1 VSNAML
7 ILRKIMS
14 AAGSAIMVSI
24 MMAWLMKDV
33 WDAGMLSW
41 LLIVPIYTFPV
52 LLFYGLPVSLFSD
65 LVTKR
70 LGKFRSAAACL
81 VHLAFGFV
89 FMIIVGLCFGA
100 RVLSEINWIDLIT
113 DRFVLAATAGAGLY
127 WAIDELLSF
136 KLFKRKG

>member
-1 VSNAML
+1 MSIEML
-7 ILRKIMS
+7 ILRKIIS

-33 WDAGMLSW
+33 WEAGMLSW

-70 LGKFRSAAACL
+70 LGKFRSAAACMI
-81 VHLAFGFV
+81 HLAFGMGFLL
-89 FMIIVGLCFGA
+89 FVGLYLGA
-100 RVLSEINWIDLIT
+100 RVLSEINWLEFIT
-113 DRFVLAATAGAGLY
+113 DRFVLAATAGAGIN
-127 WAIDELLSF
+127 WAIDELLRY